1 MKLNVEIQEKIH
13 VLSNVITVIFVKDV
27 RKKKFEIFCDF
38 SPLKLGMK
46 KGDVWLL
53 SIKFDSEEIVLPDG
67 TKTYQTFLT
76 ADKASPTKLK
86 DQDSWKD

>member
-1 MKLNVEIQEKIH
+1 MKLNVEIQEKINP
-13 VLSNVITVIFVKDV
+13 LSNVVTVVFVKDP

-53 SIKFDSEEIVLPDG
+53 SIKLNSEEITLPDG

-76 ADKASPTKLK
+76 AHKALPTKLK
-86 DQDSWKD
+86 DLTTWND